1 MRKII
6 RYLFIGLGTFVLLLV
21 VGLVIFVAVF
31 DANAYKEDISKLVR
45 EQTGRE
51 LQFQGD
57 IGLTLY
63 PALGMELGAMTFSN
77 AAGFGELPMVRV
89 ELVSVSVDIMS
100 LLRLAPEIDKLILRD
115 LEINLIRNNAGVNNW
130 DDLVK
135 QASAA
140 SNGGDATG
148 TAQSQQVSPKT
159 DEFELKGAFA
169 GLEIDNLKLLWRDEQ
184 AGEEYRVTD
193 LDISTGRIAPNES
206 FPLQLHLDASASGDL
221 DIVFDLNTT
230 VEYLI
235 EQQQLTL
242 SEMKLALNEFEIGG
256 LLQVSNFAK
265 PALRFNLASQLLDVD
280 ALLDTPPASADQP
293 SAPAQQQAGTGSGN
307 TGSANANEDIQ
318 IVLPMQILRDLDI
331 DGDLAIAKLK
341 IQNLNITDLEL
352 HLSAQNGLVAL
363 KPVRIKAYDG
373 TVLTNLVVDVK
384 GELPKYGISSN
395 IEDIQVG
402 DLLDDYMGEA
412 PIGGNFSAGINLATS
427 GEWLSMLKK
436 RSNGTVNLA
445 FLDGAVNGVNIRQ
458 SIEDAK
464 AKFRGED
471 PPEKKTR
478 KTDFSSLTISGV
490 IKNGVFSSDDLDLQA
505 PALRAGGEG
514 SADLNREV
522 VDYMLNTKLVGT
534 SKGQQGGT
542 ADELAG
548 ISIPVRI
555 KGPFSDPDID
565 VQLDEILKARIEAE
579 KARLKAELEA
589 EKAKLKAEADAK
601 KAELKAEIE
610 AQKKALE
617 EQLEAEKRALEAEKK
632 ALEAAQ
638 KAEYEAKMEL
648 EKAKAE
654 KKLQDKLKKL
664 LD

>member
-1 MRKII
+1 
-6 RYLFIGLGTFVLLLV
+6 
-21 VGLVIFVAVF
+21 
-31 DANAYKEDISKLVR
+31 
-45 EQTGRE
+45 
-51 LQFQGD
+51 
-57 IGLTLY
+57 
-63 PALGMELGAMTFSN
+63 
-77 AAGFGELPMVRV
+77 
-89 ELVSVSVDIMS
+89 
-100 LLRLAPEIDKLILRD
+100 
-115 LEINLIRNNAGVNNW
+115 
-130 DDLVK
+130 
-135 QASAA
+135 
-140 SNGGDATG
+140 
-148 TAQSQQVSPKT
+148 
-159 DEFELKGAFA
+159 
-169 GLEIDNLKLLWRDEQ
+169 
-184 AGEEYRVTD
+184 
-193 LDISTGRIAPNES
+193 
-206 FPLQLHLDASASGDL
+206 
-221 DIVFDLNTT
+221 
-230 VEYLI
+230 
-235 EQQQLTL
+235 
-242 SEMKLALNEFEIGG
+242 
-256 LLQVSNFAK
+256 
-265 PALRFNLASQLLDVD
+265 
-280 ALLDTPPASADQP
+280 
-293 SAPAQQQAGTGSGN
+293 
-307 TGSANANEDIQ
+307 
-318 IVLPMQILRDLDI
+318 
-331 DGDLAIAKLK
+331 
-341 IQNLNITDLEL
+341 
-352 HLSAQNGLVAL
+352 
-363 KPVRIKAYDG
+363 
-373 TVLTNLVVDVK
+373 LTNLVVDVK

-589 EKAKLKAEADAK
+589 ENAKLKAEADAK

-664 LD
+664 FD

>member
-1 MRKII
+1 MRKFI
-6 RYLFIGLGTFVLLLV
+6 RYLLTGLGTFILLLV

-31 DANAYKEDISKLVR
+31 DANAYKEDISKLVH

-115 LEINLIRNNAGVNNW
+115 LEINLIRNKAGVNNW

-135 QASAA
+135 QASTA
-140 SNGGDATG
+140 SADGGT
-148 TAQSQQVSPKT
+148 TSTTQPQQASPKA

-169 GLEIDNLKLLWRDEQ
+169 GLEIDNLKLLWMDEQ
-184 AGEEYRVTD
+184 AGEVHRITD

-206 FPLQLHLDASASGDL
+206 FPMQLHLDASASGDL

-242 SEMKLALNEFEIGG
+242 SEMELGLNEFEIGG
-256 LLQVSNFAK
+256 FVQVSNFAK
-265 PALRFNLASQLLDVD
+265 PALRFDLATQLLDVD
-280 ALLDTPPASADQP
+280 ALLDIPPASAEQ
-293 SAPAQQQAGTGSGN
+293 SAESGQQQAGGTTGSGN
-307 TGSANANEDIQ
+307 ADEDIQ
-318 IVLPMQILRDLDI
+318 IVLPMQTLRDLDI

-341 IQNLNITDLEL
+341 VQNMNITDLAL
-352 HLSAQNGLVAL
+352 HMNAQNGLVAL
-363 KPVRIKAYDG
+363 KPVRMKAYDG
-373 TVLTNLVVDVK
+373 TVVSNLVVDVR
-384 GELPKYGISSN
+384 GELPKYGISKT
-395 IEDIQVG
+395 IENIQVG

-412 PIGGNFSAGINLATS
+412 PISGNFSAGVNLTTS
-427 GEWLSMLKK
+427 GEWLSVLKK
-436 RSNGTVNLA
+436 RSNGTMNLA
-445 FLDGAVNGVNIRQ
+445 FLDGAVNGVNVRQ

-471 PPEKKTR
+471 PPQEKAR

-490 IKNGVFSSDDLDLQA
+490 IKNGVFFSDDLDLQA
-505 PALRAGGEG
+505 PALRVGGKG

-522 VDYMLNTKLVGT
+522 VDYLVDAKLVGT

-548 ISIPVRI
+548 LSIPVHI
-555 KGPFSDPDID
+555 TGPFTDPKID
-565 VQLDEILKARIEAE
+565 VQLDELLKARIDAE
-579 KARLKAELEA
+579 KAKLEAELEA
-589 EKAKLKAEADAK
+589 KKAKLKAEAEAK

-617 EQLEAEKRALEAEKK
+617 DQLEAEKRALDAEKK
-632 ALEAAQ
+632 AYEEAQ
-638 KAEYEAKMEL
+638 KRELDAKMEL
-648 EKAKAE
+648 EKAKAK
-654 KKLQDKLKKL
+654 KKLDDKLKKL
-664 LD
+664 FD